1 MTKLVRG
8 RSDGPIP
15 RRDLDHAL
23 GFSLTDEQWAVVSAP
38 LEPAVV
44 VAGAGSGKTTSM
56 SARTAWLIGSGMVP
70 ADGVIGLTFTT
81 KAAAQLLASMRSS
94 VRSIERAGLMADRP
108 IESASSIRPSDTAE
122 LPDDNESFDDDDD
135 DDDDDVPGE
144 PQVLTYNAFA
154 ARLLAE
160 HGIRLGREPGAQ
172 ILGDGAR
179 QQLAYRVVCRTSLPL
194 GGLGT
199 SPVTLTG
206 NVLALDD
213 QLSEL
218 DIDPS
223 ALIEHDDALIAE
235 LDSHASLQK
244 IGTNMRAT
252 AQARRALA
260 MLVIE
265 WRAEKQARDLLDFTD
280 QTRLALE
287 LVRRFP
293 DVAAGVR
300 ARHRVVLL
308 DEYQDTS
315 IAQRHLL
322 QALFSEGHPVTAVGD
337 PCQAI
342 YGWRGASVDNIEQFP
357 QHFPAIRDGVM
368 ESSARYPLSFNRRS
382 GPSILSVANDL
393 SRGLRSRHTGLERLS
408 SGASVAKGSGD
419 VRVGLFETA
428 GEEKAWVVAQIA
440 AWRARVESP
449 NTDDQWS
456 DVAIL
461 AATGKDLAEF
471 DRLLRAVGVPT
482 QLYGAAGLLRQ
493 PVVVE
498 LRSMLEILHN
508 PIANPEMVRVMSG
521 PRMRLGPRDIAAL
534 GSRAAELAGGA
545 HRFATDDVLDALDEA
560 VAGADPVEAVS
571 LSDALFDLGDP
582 GRFSPEAFTRL
593 SDFAAEIR
601 DLRRHVGE
609 PMTELI
615 SRIGRVTGL
624 DVECALAAEAEQQQ
638 YAWSSFLDLAA
649 DFVDFDGTSSLGA
662 FLSRLRDA
670 ERFDV
675 DLPVD
680 LCLRGSAVQLMT
692 IHKAKGLEFPHV
704 FVPSVSRSAFPG
716 TPARSEWPTSAAT
729 VPWALRADTNDEL
742 DSFPNP
748 GESPRDKDHKAYK
761 AVLAEL
767 KSADDE
773 RLVYVALTRAESTLI
788 VTGHWWGPTQATL
801 RGPEPY
807 LSAIHATV
815 LDGDGTVVAWH
826 PKPQDGDVNPVAAAA
841 ELEFAW
847 PAPIESA
854 QALAIVAADV
864 RAAIGALDPG
874 SGERQLASNALAQ
887 GNTATAEFTEAD
899 LTEAELAIIEQWDAD
914 AELLLAEE
922 VRRHQQEV
930 VVPLPGSLSASA
942 LIRSLRD
949 PEGFAMDLARPM
961 PRQPAP
967 AAQRGTAFHAWVESR
982 YGQQSLLDPDDL
994 PGAGD
999 ENIATDG
1006 QLDALKKSF
1015 EASAFAG
1022 RSPIAIEEPFALL
1035 IGGRVVRGRIDA
1047 VFEQNGRYDVI
1058 DWKTGGAQGA
1068 DPYQLAIYSLA
1079 WSQLRN
1085 VPLDAIDAGFFMVS
1099 TGELI
1104 RPEGLAE
1111 LMSLADGLGA
1121 TVA

>member
-1 MTKLVRG
+1 MTKRVQG
-8 RSDGPIP
+8 RSDEPI
-15 RRDLDHAL
+15 RRNDLDHAL

-94 VRSIERAGLMADRP
+94 VRSIERAGLMAER
-108 IESASSIRPSDTAE
+108 TAE
-122 LPDDNESFDDDDD
+122 SGPLAQLPDVNDRGDEDEL
-135 DDDDDVPGE
+135 PGE

-194 GGLGT
+194 AGLGT

-260 MLVIE
+260 MLVVE

-322 QALFSEGHPVTAVGD
+322 QALFADGHPVTAVGD

-342 YGWRGASVDNIEQFP
+342 YGWRGASVENIEQFP
-357 QHFPAIRDGVM
+357 HHFPVVRAGM
-368 ESSARYPLSFNRRS
+368 SGPSARYALSFNRRS
-382 GPSILSVANDL
+382 GPSILNVANDL

-408 SGASVAKGSGD
+408 SGASAAKGSGD

-428 GEEKAWVVAQIA
+428 GAEKAWVVEQIA
-440 AWRARVESP
+440 GWRSRVEAP
-449 NTDDQWS
+449 GTADQWS
-456 DVAIL
+456 DIAIL

-521 PRMRLGPRDIAAL
+521 PRIRLGLRDIAAL

-545 HRFATDDVLDALDEA
+545 HRFNTDDVLDALDEA

-582 GRFSPEAFTRL
+582 DRYSPDALTRL
-593 SDFAAEIR
+593 TEFAEEVR

-680 LCLRGSAVQLMT
+680 LCLQGSAVQLMT

-729 VPWALRADTNDEL
+729 VPWSLRADTNDEL

-767 KSADDE
+767 KAADDE
-773 RLVYVALTRAESTLI
+773 RLAYVALTRAESTLI

-807 LSAIHATV
+807 LSTIHATV
-815 LDGDGTVVAWH
+815 LDGGGSVVAWH
-826 PKPQDGDVNPVAAAA
+826 PKPQDGEVNPVAVAA
-841 ELEFAW
+841 ELEFTW

-854 QALAIVAADV
+854 QALAMVAADV
-864 RAAIGALDPG
+864 RAAIAALDNR
-874 SGERQLASNALAQ
+874 SGDDRVAGGGQTQDDTS
-887 GNTATAEFTEAD
+887 TAE
-899 LTEAELAIIEQWDAD
+899 LTESELTESELTESELTESELAIIEQWDAD

-922 VRRHQQEV
+922 LRRHRQEV

-949 PEGFAMDLARPM
+949 PEGFAIDLARPM

-999 ENIATDG
+999 ENIASDG
-1006 QLDALKKSF
+1006 QLDALKQSF

-1022 RSPIAIEEPFALL
+1022 RSPVAIEEPFALL

-1079 WSQLRN
+1079 WSQLRH

-1104 RPEGLAE
+1104 RPDGLAD
-1111 LMSLADGLGA
+1111 LMSLAADLGA
-1121 TVA
+1121 

>member
-1 MTKLVRG
+1 MTKRVQG
-8 RSDGPIP
+8 RSDEPI
-15 RRDLDHAL
+15 RRSDLDHAL

-81 KAAAQLLASMRSS
+81 KAAAQLLAAMRSS
-94 VRSIERAGLMADRP
+94 VRSIERAGLMAEPTVR
-108 IESASSIRPSDTAE
+108 STR
-122 LPDDNESFDDDDD
+122 SFDSDDANEPIDD
-135 DDDDDVPGE
+135 EDLPGE

-179 QQLAYRVVCRTSLPL
+179 QQLAYRVVCRTSVPL
-194 GGLGT
+194 AGLAT
-199 SPVTLTG
+199 SPVTLTS

-223 ALIEHDDALIAE
+223 TLIEHDDALIAA
-235 LDSHASLQK
+235 LDSHGSLQK
-244 IGTNMRAT
+244 IGTTMRAT

-260 MLVIE
+260 RLVTE

-300 ARHRVVLL
+300 DRHPVVLL

-322 QALFSEGHPVTAVGD
+322 QALFSDGHPVTAVGD

-342 YGWRGASVDNIEQFP
+342 YGWRGASVENIEQFP
-357 QHFPAIRDGVM
+357 QHFPVMRDGVR

-382 GPSILSVANDL
+382 GPSILNVANDL

-408 SGASVAKGSGD
+408 SGASATKGSGD

-449 NTDDQWS
+449 WTADQWS
-456 DVAIL
+456 DIAIL

-471 DRLLRAVGVPT
+471 DRLLRAAGVPT

-508 PIANPEMVRVMSG
+508 PIANPEMVRVMAG
-521 PRMRLGPRDIAAL
+521 PRMRLGLRDIAAL

-545 HRFATDDVLDALDEA
+545 HRFTTDDVFDALDEA

-582 GRFSPEAFTRL
+582 TRYSQASLTRL
-593 SDFAAEIR
+593 TRFADEIR
-601 DLRRHVGE
+601 ELRRHVGE

-615 SRIGRVTGL
+615 SRIGHVTGL
-624 DVECALAAEAEQQQ
+624 DVECALAAESEQQQ
-638 YAWSSFLDLAA
+638 YAWSTFLDLAA
-649 DFVDFDGTSSLGA
+649 DFVDFDGTSTLGA

-670 ERFDV
+670 ERFDI

-680 LCLRGSAVQLMT
+680 LCLQGNAVQLMT

-729 VPWALRADTNDEL
+729 VPWSLRADSNDEL
-742 DSFPNP
+742 DSFPNLD
-748 GESPRDKDHKAYK
+748 ESPRDKDHKAYK
-761 AVLAEL
+761 SVLAEL
-767 KSADDE
+767 KAADDE
-773 RLVYVALTRAESTLI
+773 RLVYVALTRAETTLI

-815 LDGDGTVVAWH
+815 LDVDGTVVAWH
-826 PKPQDGDVNPVAAAA
+826 PKPQDGDVNPMAAAD
-841 ELEFAW
+841 ELEFTW

-854 QALAIVAADV
+854 PALSVLAAEV
-864 RAAIGALDPG
+864 RAAMAALDSRDG
-874 SGERQLASNALAQ
+874 LGEPAL
-887 GNTATAEFTEAD
+887 EESLRMHPELRSSR
-899 LTEAELAIIEQWDAD
+899 LTEAERGIVEQWDTD
-914 AELLLAEE
+914 AELLLAQE
-922 VRRHQQEV
+922 VRRHRQEV

-942 LIRSLRD
+942 LIRSIRD
-949 PEGFAMDLARPM
+949 PEGFAIDLARPM

-999 ENIATDG
+999 DDIASDG
-1006 QLDALKKSF
+1006 QLDALKQSF
-1015 EASAFAG
+1015 ESSAFAG
-1022 RSPIAIEEPFALL
+1022 RSPVAIEEPFALL

-1068 DPYQLAIYSLA
+1068 DPFQLAIYRLA

-1085 VPLDAIDAGFFMVS
+1085 VPLDTIDAGFFMVS
-1099 TGELI
+1099 TAELI
-1104 RPEGLAE
+1104 RPEGLAD
-1111 LMSLADGLGA
+1111 LVIIADDPPVTGA
-1121 TVA
+1121 SHTAT

>member
-1 MTKLVRG
+1 MTKPVQG
-8 RSDGPIP
+8 RADEQIG

-56 SARTAWLIGSGMVP
+56 SARTAWLIGSGMVS

-81 KAAAQLLASMRSS
+81 KAAAQLLSSMRAS
-94 VRSIERAGLMADRP
+94 VRSIERAGLMADRTA
-108 IESASSIRPSDTAE
+108 ESAVAQ
-122 LPDDNESFDDDDD
+122 LPGVDEPMVDDDL
-135 DDDDDVPGE
+135 PGE

-160 HGIRLGREPGAQ
+160 HGILLGREPGAQ

-179 QQLAYRVVCRTSLPL
+179 QQLAYRVVCRSSLPL
-194 GGLGT
+194 AGLGA

-218 DIDPS
+218 DIDPA

-244 IGTNMRAT
+244 IGTSMRST
-252 AQARRALA
+252 AQVRRVLA
-260 MLVIE
+260 MLVLE

-293 DVAAGVR
+293 DVAAAMR

-322 QALFSEGHPVTAVGD
+322 QALFSDGHPVTAVGD

-357 QHFPAIRDGVM
+357 QHFPAIRAGLR
-368 ESSARYPLSFNRRS
+368 EPSARYPLSFNRRS

-408 SGASVAKGSGD
+408 SGASAAKGSGD

-440 AWRARVESP
+440 AWRTRVESP
-449 NTDDQWS
+449 YTTDTWS
-456 DVAIL
+456 DIAIL

-471 DRLLRAVGVPT
+471 DRLLRAAGVPT

-508 PIANPEMVRVMSG
+508 PIANPEMVRVMAG
-521 PRMRLGPRDIAAL
+521 PRLRLGLRDIAAV

-545 HRFATDDVLDALDEA
+545 HRFTTDDVLDALDEA

-582 GRFSPEAFTRL
+582 ARYSPEAFTRL
-593 SDFAAEIR
+593 TEFAEEIR
-601 DLRRHVGE
+601 DLRRHAGE

-615 SRIGRVTGL
+615 ARIGRVTGL
-624 DVECALAAEAEQQQ
+624 DVEFVLAAEAEQQQ

-680 LCLRGSAVQLMT
+680 LCLQGSAVQLMT

-704 FVPSVSRSAFPG
+704 FVPSVSRLAFPG

-729 VPWALRADTNDEL
+729 VPWSLRADTNDEL
-742 DSFPNP
+742 NSFPNP
-748 GESPRDKDHKAYK
+748 GESPRDKDYKAYK

-767 KSADDE
+767 KAADDE
-773 RLVYVALTRAESTLI
+773 RLAYVALTRAESTLV

-807 LSAIHATV
+807 LSTIHATV
-815 LDGDGTVVAWH
+815 LDGDGTVIAWH
-826 PKPQDGDVNPVAAAA
+826 PRPQDGDINPVAAAD
-841 ELEFAW
+841 ELEFSW

-854 QALAIVAADV
+854 HCLGAVAEDV
-864 RAAIGALDPG
+864 RAAIAELGSRFADGRGTSDARSGA
-874 SGERQLASNALAQ
+874 
-887 GNTATAEFTEAD
+887 ATAILECSES
-899 LTEAELAIIEQWDAD
+899 ELAIIEQWDAD
-914 AELLLAEE
+914 AALLLAEE
-922 VRRHQQEV
+922 VRRHRQEV
-930 VVPLPGSLSASA
+930 IVPLPGSLSASA

-949 PEGFAMDLARPM
+949 PAGLAMDLARPM

-967 AAQRGTAFHAWVESR
+967 AASRGTAFHAWVESR

-999 ENIATDG
+999 EDITSDA

-1022 RSPIAIEEPFALL
+1022 RSPVAIEEPFALVL
-1035 IGGRVVRGRIDA
+1035 GGRVVRGRIDA

-1058 DWKTGGAQGA
+1058 DWKTGGARGA
-1068 DPYQLAIYSLA
+1068 DPYQLAIYCLA

-1104 RPEGLAE
+1104 RPEGLAD
-1111 LMSLADGLGA
+1111 LMSLANTLGA
-1121 TVA
+1121 